1 MKAFAANPD
10 GVWVKNGSR
19 GLAGRQGP
27 PEGVRSCG
35 ERATAPFQHICVF
48 RFLSFFCSIRFS
60 KAREMRRI
68 DLFEATMQG

>member
-27 PEGVRSCG
+27 PEGVSSCRG
-35 ERATAPFQHICVF
+35 PRDCAV
-48 RFLSFFCSIRFS
+48 
-60 KAREMRRI
+60 
-68 DLFEATMQG
+68 